1 MSWLDELVHMHSDME
16 SPTSF
21 WLWSGL
27 VTISAVVKDNVW
39 LNRGGKY
46 NLYPNI
52 YCILHADSGLK
63 KGPPIN
69 LSKRLV
75 KKVNNTRLIIGR
87 SSIQGILKELGTTQ
101 TTPGG
106 KVNTKSVGYINASEL
121 SSSLVTDPAA
131 LTILTDLYDRNYWEG
146 EYSSLLK
153 METFQLKDP
162 TVTLFGGINAAHAD
176 EFFEMKDLRGGFF
189 ARTFIVYEK
198 VEANIN
204 SLVRRGITVDEDKLV
219 KYLKEL
225 SKLEGPFQ
233 ELSDLE
239 NEFTEVGAFYDD
251 WYNHFRK
258 TIKEAE
264 IRDETGTLNRFG
276 DSVLKIA
283 MLISLAKE
291 PKLEIDLES
300 MKQAIAIGEKLIA
313 GIRQATQGKIGSKDI
328 SNANRKSLL
337 IQELMARDTHSITQI
352 QLLKKYWMQGNLNE
366 WIDACQ
372 ALDAGGMITTQA
384 IGNQII
390 YQMPETEYQKMKQF
404 LEGKNK

>member
-1 MSWLDELVHMHSDME
+1 MSWLDKLVTMHSDME

-21 WLWSGL
+21 WMWSGL
-27 VTISAVVKDNVW
+27 VTISAILKDNVW
-39 LNRGGKY
+39 LSRGGKY

-75 KKVNNTRLIIGR
+75 AKVNNTRLIIGR
-87 SSIQGILKELGTTQ
+87 SSIQGILKELGTAKSE
-101 TTPGG
+101 PGG
-106 KVNTKSVGYINASEL
+106 RVNTKSIGYINASEL
-121 SSSLVTDPAA
+121 SGSLVTDPAA
-131 LTILTDLYDRNYWEG
+131 LTILTDLYDRSYWEG
-146 EYSSLLK
+146 EYKSLLK

-176 EFFEMKDLRGGFF
+176 EFFEMKDLKGGFF

-198 VEANIN
+198 EESTIN
-204 SLVRRGITVDEDKLV
+204 SLVRRGIPVDEEYLI

-225 SKLEGPFQ
+225 SKLTGPFK
-233 ELSDLE
+233 ELADE
-239 NEFTEVGAFYDD
+239 NNEPTVVGQYYDD
-251 WYNHFRK
+251 WYKDFRNTVK
-258 TIKEAE
+258 TAD

-283 MLISLAKE
+283 MLLSVAKE

-300 MKQAIAIGEKLIA
+300 LKLAISIGEKLIG
-313 GIRQATQGKIGSKDI
+313 GIRQVTQGKSKSET
-328 SNANRKSLL
+328 SNATRKHLL
-337 IQELMARDTHSITQI
+337 VQELLNRDTHSMTRTQLN
-352 QLLKKYWMQGNLNE
+352 QKYWMQGNYDE
-366 WIDACQ
+366 WDEC
-372 ALDAGGMITTQA
+372 ALSLETGGILKIES

-390 YQMPETEYQKMKQF
+390 YTMPTSVYKSMKEY

>member
-1 MSWLDELVHMHSDME
+1 MSWLDKLVTMHSDME

-21 WLWSGL
+21 WMWSGL
-27 VTISAVVKDNVW
+27 VTISAILKDNVW

-75 KKVNNTRLIIGR
+75 AKVNNTRLIIGR
-87 SSIQGILKELGTTQ
+87 SSIQGILKELGTAKSE
-101 TTPGG
+101 PGG
-106 KVNTKSVGYINASEL
+106 RVNTKSIGYINASEL

-131 LTILTDLYDRNYWEG
+131 LTILTDLYDRSWWEG
-146 EYSSLLK
+146 EYKSLLK

-176 EFFEMKDLRGGFF
+176 EFFDMKDLRGGFF

-198 VEANIN
+198 EESTIN
-204 SLVRRGITVDEDKLV
+204 SLSKRGIPVDEEFLI

-225 SKLEGPFQ
+225 SQLQGPFKEFSDENN
-233 ELSDLE
+233 EL
-239 NEFTEVGAFYDD
+239 TEVGQYYDD
-251 WYNHFRK
+251 WYINFRK
-258 TIKEAE
+258 TVKDAE
-264 IRDETGTLNRFG
+264 IKDETGTLNRFG

-283 MLISLAKE
+283 MLLSLASA

-300 MKQAIAIGEKLIA
+300 LKLAILIGEKLIG
-313 GIRQATQGKIGSKDI
+313 GIRQVTQGKAKSET
-328 SNANRKSLL
+328 SNVTRKSLL
-337 IQELMARDTHSITQI
+337 IQELMNRDNHSMTRA
-352 QLLKKYWMQGNLNE
+352 QLNRKYWMQGNTDE
-366 WIDACQ
+366 WDECAASLETGGIIKIDAV
-372 ALDAGGMITTQA
+372 GGQVVYTIPTTV
-384 IGNQII
+384 
-390 YQMPETEYQKMKQF
+390 YKEMKEY